1 MAYPQDETADSDEN
15 SPLSAVKAARELW
28 LTAATNDDLQ
38 EVEKL
43 YRRALTSKAT
53 DAGSDE
59 PAKKK
64 RKGTC
69 GNLSREDYRQASEKL
84 ALLLCQSG
92 RCKKAKKPLATLGF
106 KCKLAE
112 RVLDYPAP
120 TGHHKEEKDNKKTP
134 CQIIDGFVSKNELE
148 RLRSV
153 FLSRSA
159 NYWTT
164 HNYRVEPP
172 SPYFSYV
179 IPLADMVNDNL
190 PTTNKFG
197 FIGGLIQKILSCPML
212 VEKFPELPET
222 EYVEMWAHNR
232 PHASGHQMHFDSDDE
247 GRGGVRN
254 PIISTI
260 LYITEENAI
269 SCIGGPS
276 LITNQ
281 KVESTHL
288 ATRGWLAHPKPER
301 LVAFDG
307 RYLHGVVPGKG
318 IGIKDNR
325 RVTLMFAFWKK
336 LKVRRGLGPASA
348 RPFPAGESHN
358 KIPDWAKNLI
368 SPLEEP
374 DSNGPSFEACIE
386 ASPIELDVVYEEL
399 DGKPWKKSYGMP
411 SYDEVFQGF

>member
-1 MAYPQDETADSDEN
+1 MVHTQDKSAANEEKCA
-15 SPLSAVKAARELW
+15 LSTVIAARELW
-28 LTAATNDDLQ
+28 LTAATSDDLQ

-43 YRRALTSKAT
+43 YRHALTSKAR
-53 DAGSDE
+53 DESSDE

-64 RKGTC
+64 RKGDYY
-69 GNLSREDYRQASEKL
+69 NLSREDYRQASEKL

-92 RCKKAKKPLATLGF
+92 RCKKAKKPLAALGF

-112 RVLDYPAP
+112 RVLDYPVP
-120 TGHHKEEKDNKKTP
+120 SNNGTTEKCRKGTP
-134 CQIIDGFVSKNELE
+134 CQIVDRFLTKNELE

-179 IPLADMVNDNL
+179 IPLAGMLHNNQ

-197 FIGGLIQKILSCPML
+197 FIGDLIQKILSCPML
-212 VEKFPELPET
+212 VKKFPGLPET

-260 LYITEENAI
+260 LYITEENATAF
-269 SCIGGPS
+269 SGGPS

-281 KVESTHL
+281 EVESTHL

-318 IGIKDNR
+318 VGLKDSR
-325 RVTLMFAFWKK
+325 RVTLMFAFWKH

-348 RPFPAGESHN
+348 RPFPVGERQINVSE
-358 KIPDWAKNLI
+358 WAKNLI
-368 SPLEEP
+368 TPLEE
-374 DSNGPSFEACIE
+374 SEEKETSFDACVE
-386 ASPIELDVVYEEL
+386 SPPIELDVVYERL
-399 DGKPWKKSYGMP
+399 DGKPWKKSHGLP